1 MATLG
6 EIEKLTKGYAD
17 ARDKLCGT
25 VQELHEKIEA
35 IRRQYLPG
43 IKKQVGIAKEKRQN
57 LETAIEDSAVLFKR
71 PRTIIV
77 SGIKVGLK
85 KAKGLIEWADEQS
98 VIRLIRK
105 HLSED

>member
-1 MATLG
+1 VRHRAG
-6 EIEKLTKGYAD
+6 A
-17 ARDKLCGT
+17 AREDRSD
-25 VQELHEKIEA
+25 QA
-35 IRRQYLPG
+35 QYLPG

-57 LETAIEDSAVLFKR
+57 LGRPSRTARSCSSGEGRSF
-71 PRTIIV
+71 V

-105 HLSED
+105 TCPRTRPRF